1 MLNLPFVLLLTSLL
15 LPEIY
20 IAGKYAPISHF
31 VMIVAIPLL
40 FVKYTAFRGLL
51 IRRFYSFFLLLFF
64 VSIWIIVNSSYL
76 PSPYLTGV
84 VSIVA
89 ATGYYMLMPVFN
101 YHNPSNP
108 TRILDAYV
116 KVWIVLIGLN
126 LLMILIAATGLVGS
140 WPEYSQFNRLILT
153 TGNYIN
159 FSNMTFGSAMF
170 GTESG
175 TSTSSISTVCALL
188 FIHVFTNRF
197 NDKYAIITLL
207 VLLLGIEFTK
217 SRAGYVVIFLYWA
230 IEALKNPRKNLG
242 KFTVSVKRLKYLI
255 VSVLT
260 IVVVATIGIAY
271 NYTSAFSKIF
281 NTVEGG
287 WATIYGRLEL
297 YVIALTVWVTSFRT
311 LFFGVAGEYSHTY
324 YESLYIDT
332 LASYGLLILF
342 GIGFF
347 LFQVIKYIK
356 RFEFQVKYYSGV
368 NIVSAFQSLL
378 VLSMVS
384 GSQVINVHVTLI
396 LCALLSCSTKYDPKS

>member
-207 VLLLGIEFTK
+207 VLLLEIKRSQFRTE
-217 SRAGYVVIFLYWA
+217 SA
-230 IEALKNPRKNLG
+230 IR
-242 KFTVSVKRLKYLI
+242 SSLKYRYRDFHSMYDYIPQRHQKIKSGRKSPRLLMQLHTALI
-255 VSVLT
+255 DRKLLP
-260 IVVVATIGIAY
+260 
-271 NYTSAFSKIF
+271 NPL
-281 NTVEGG
+281 
-287 WATIYGRLEL
+287 RL
-297 YVIALTVWVTSFRT
+297 Y
-311 LFFGVAGEYSHTY
+311 
-324 YESLYIDT
+324 
-332 LASYGLLILF
+332 
-342 GIGFF
+342 
-347 LFQVIKYIK
+347 
-356 RFEFQVKYYSGV
+356 
-368 NIVSAFQSLL
+368 
-378 VLSMVS
+378 
-384 GSQVINVHVTLI
+384 
-396 LCALLSCSTKYDPKS
+396 